1 MNKMEAPESKKT
13 PANHRLAG
21 VFDAVI
27 IMLVELQGFEP
38 WSRQGNRRAFYMLS
52 CRWVFERV

>member
-1 MNKMEAPESKKT
+1 MSGAKT
-13 PANHRLAG
+13 KDLFTSCKEVFNHK
-21 VFDAVI
+21 
-27 IMLVELQGFEP
+27 LVELQGFEP